1 MWRPIVCEVLFFSPT
16 LAQVLAKVRLNTLLC
31 GCACLFVRCL
41 DREQQSGRYIQE
53 LALTHT
59 RIKDEQDMFKS
70 RGHVFTAAALLL
82 LAIPASG
89 LQVQA
94 SPTIKSEA
102 STASIAGPS
111 TCPSR
116 SINYI
121 TQTLPQ
127 QCLTSSWASTSKA
140 QKTYTNETSSTSHV
154 SVEAPSSTQDVTTAV
169 PEAQGSTPPELS
181 DRSSSTSA
189 PTTTSHEK
197 GTASPSP
204 ASEIKKQAETTIRVE
219 QEAESESP
227 LDTANFLSFEEWK
240 RQNLAKAGQSAEHL
254 AARAGTGV
262 DQRRRPGGLNNALDS
277 LGEDTEIEI
286 DFGGFVDPANPPPTH
301 SLPNH
306 GSGQLL
312 QDERSEDNSAEELS
326 PPRKKGKDAGR
337 TCKER
342 SNYASFDCASTV
354 LKTNPECKGST
365 AVLVENKDSYM
376 LNICSAKNKFF
387 IVELCDDILIDTVV
401 LANFEFFSSM
411 FRTFRVSVSDRYP
424 VKLDKWRDLGT
435 FEARSSREV
444 QAFLVENPLIWA
456 RYVRIEFLTH
466 FGNEY
471 YCPVSLLRVHGTT
484 MMEEFNHDVKGSRS
498 DDDLDSEAGDVEEGV
513 FLDSIPA
520 DIVSADALKEKT
532 QETSEAADAISTGSS
547 SATTDSL
554 IDRPSSTPMH
564 IPDAVVSSSPTPLS
578 SPGFTSYNFSA
589 AMQTAI
595 FPASSINDK
604 HVCNPKDRP
613 TDAISSPAASEHIG
627 HPEKLPEESSV
638 VTAIQTPSHA
648 SFSPNE
654 DNTKTPE
661 SSKTLLPDKSAI
673 QTKSEPV
680 RSSGQTSASTV
691 RAQSSS
697 TQPANPNPT
706 TQESFFKSVHKRLQL
721 LESNSTL
728 SLQYIEEQSRI
739 LRDAF
744 SKVEKRQLG
753 KTTTFL
759 ETLNTTVLTEL
770 RDFRHQY
777 DQIWQS
783 TVLELSSQREQSH
796 HEVVALSARLSL
808 LADEIVFQKRMAI
821 VQFGLILL
829 CLGLIIFSRHSS
841 QATYFELPPIVQ
853 NAINKSSANLSRH
866 APSFDS
872 LGNSPSP
879 TRPSSRYGLFRGL
892 THRSCPSEESQLDDG
907 GKCPRVEYSP
917 PSPPT
922 SLPSSSSGDHRNDAV
937 SDADE
942 HSSDFSPEPE
952 QGAVRQTKS
961 SPSTPSGQ
969 RDEQQRELGDRTL
982 LLPGAVGKEAKAQL

>member
-1 MWRPIVCEVLFFSPT
+1 
-16 LAQVLAKVRLNTLLC
+16 
-31 GCACLFVRCL
+31 
-41 DREQQSGRYIQE
+41 
-53 LALTHT
+53 
-59 RIKDEQDMFKS
+59 MFKS
-70 RGHVFTAAALLL
+70 RAHVFTAAALLL

-94 SPTIKSEA
+94 SPTIKSKA

-140 QKTYTNETSSTSHV
+140 QKTDTNETSSTSHL
-154 SVEAPSSTQDVTTAV
+154 SVEAPSDTQDSTIAV
-169 PEAQGSTPPELS
+169 PEAPRSTQPKAS
-181 DRSSSTSA
+181 DPSISSPSA
-189 PTTTSHEK
+189 TTTTSHEQ
-197 GTASPSP
+197 GTASLSP
-204 ASEIKKQAETTIRVE
+204 ASEIKKQSETTIRVE
-219 QEAESESP
+219 QEAENDSP

-262 DQRRRPGGLNNALDS
+262 DQRRRPGLNNALDS

-286 DFGGFVDPANPPPTH
+286 DFGGFVDPGNPPPIH
-301 SLPNH
+301 SLSNH
-306 GSGQLL
+306 GSGQLS

-342 SNYASFDCASTV
+342 FNYASFDCASTV
-354 LKTNPECKGST
+354 LKTNSECKGST

-424 VKLDKWRDLGT
+424 VKLDKWRGLGT
-435 FEARSSREV
+435 FEARNSREV

-456 RYVRIEFLTH
+456 RYVRVEFLTH

-484 MMEEFNHDVKGSRS
+484 MMEEFNHDVKGSRN
-498 DDDLDSEAGDVEEGV
+498 DDDLDSEASDVEEPD
-513 FLDSIPA
+513 FLDSAPA
-520 DIVSADALKEKT
+520 DIVSADALKEKA
-532 QETSEAADAISTGSS
+532 QETSQGADATSTGTS
-547 SATTDSL
+547 SATTDSS
-554 IDRPSSTPMH
+554 IDRPSSTSMH
-564 IPDAVVSSSPTPLS
+564 IPDAVSSSSSKPLS

-595 FPASSINDK
+595 FSAPSIDDK
-604 HVCNPKDRP
+604 YVCSPEDRP
-613 TDAISSPAASEHIG
+613 VDAVSPSAASNIG
-627 HPEKLPEESSV
+627 QIEKFPEESLV
-638 VTAIQTPSHA
+638 VTAIQTPSHS
-648 SFSPNE
+648 SFSNE
-654 DNTKTPE
+654 DTTKTPE
-661 SSKTLLPDKSAI
+661 SSKTVLPVVPDKSAV
-673 QTKSEPV
+673 QNKSEQV
-680 RSSGQTSASTV
+680 RSSGQTSVSTV

-783 TVLELSSQREQSH
+783 TVLELSSQREQSQ

-821 VQFGLILL
+821 IQFGLILL

-841 QATYFELPPIVQ
+841 QATYFELPPVVQ

-892 THRSCPSEESQLDDG
+892 THRSIPSEESQLDDRRKSTG
-907 GKCPRVEYSP
+907 VEYSP
-917 PSPPT
+917 PSPT
-922 SLPSSSSGDHRNDAV
+922 SLPSSSGDHRNDAV

-969 RDEQQRELGDRTL
+969 RDEQRELGDRTL
-982 LLPGAVGKEAKAQL
+982 LPSEAVEETQAQL

>member
-1 MWRPIVCEVLFFSPT
+1 MSRS
-16 LAQVLAKVRLNTLLC
+16 C
-31 GCACLFVRCL
+31 GHAF
-41 DREQQSGRYIQE
+41 
-53 LALTHT
+53 A
-59 RIKDEQDMFKS
+59 
-70 RGHVFTAAALLL
+70 AAALLL
-82 LAIPASG
+82 LTIITASAS
-89 LQVQA
+89 QVEVT
-94 SPTIKSEA
+94 SPTKQSTF
-102 STASIAGPS
+102 TASVAGPS

-127 QCLTSSWASTSKA
+127 QCLTTSWARKPNAQEMSTADNSPM
-140 QKTYTNETSSTSHV
+140 SHQ
-154 SVEAPSSTQDVTTAV
+154 SVLPASNIHDVTRSHPEPQASTQPT
-169 PEAQGSTPPELS
+169 LS
-181 DRSSSTSA
+181 DRSALSGSA
-189 PTTTSHEK
+189 TTGTSHQQSS
-197 GTASPSP
+197 ASASS
-204 ASEIKKQAETTIRVE
+204 ASEARQQVETTLQVE
-219 QEAESESP
+219 HDAESDSP
-227 LDTANFLSFEEWK
+227 LDNANFLSFEEWK

-254 AARAGTGV
+254 GTRAGAGAEY
-262 DQRRRPGGLNNALDS
+262 RRRSGGINNALDS
-277 LGEDTEIEI
+277 LGEDTEIEL
-286 DFGGFVDPANPPPTH
+286 DFSGFVDPGNLPPTK
-301 SLPNH
+301 SPPNH
-306 GSGQLL
+306 G
-312 QDERSEDNSAEELS
+312 ERSGDNSADELS
-326 PPRKKGKDAGR
+326 GPRRRGKDAGK

-365 AVLVENKDSYM
+365 AVLMENKDSYM

-424 VKLDKWRDLGT
+424 VKLDKWREIGT
-435 FEARSSREV
+435 YEARNSREV
-444 QAFLVENPLIWA
+444 QAFLVENPFIWA
-456 RYVRIEFLTH
+456 RYLRVEFLTH

-484 MMEEFNHDVKGSRS
+484 MMEEFNHDVKGSRN
-498 DDDLDSEAGDVEEGV
+498 DDDMDNEAGDVEEGDV
-513 FLDSIPA
+513 VDSGPA
-520 DIVSADALKEKT
+520 DVVIADALKEKA
-532 QETSEAADAISTGSS
+532 QETSEAADAKSLESPSNPTASS
-547 SATTDSL
+547 VNV
-554 IDRPSSTPMH
+554 PSSTSSSVP
-564 IPDAVVSSSPTPLS
+564 IAVEPSSPKHSSPT
-578 SPGFTSYNFSA
+578 GFTSYNLSVAMHMIFVPAPSA
-589 AMQTAI
+589 DDKLVCIAEERPDDVTPLSPTSINIGQTQSI
-595 FPASSINDK
+595 LEASS
-604 HVCNPKDRP
+604 
-613 TDAISSPAASEHIG
+613 A
-627 HPEKLPEESSV
+627 

-648 SFSPNE
+648 ISSTSGNA
-654 DNTKTPE
+654 TRSSE
-661 SSKTLLPDKSAI
+661 SSKAVLPVVSDKGAT
-673 QTKSEPV
+673 QNKSEPV
-680 RSSGQTSASTV
+680 RTSNQTSSSGG

-753 KTTTFL
+753 KTTNFL

-783 TVLELSSQREQSH
+783 TVLELSSQREQSQ
-796 HEVVALSARLSL
+796 HEVLALSARLSL
-808 LADEIVFQKRMAI
+808 LADEIIFQKRMAI

-841 QATYFELPPIVQ
+841 QAAYLELPPMVQ

-866 APSFDS
+866 ASSFES
-872 LGNSPSP
+872 SPTSPSS

-892 THRSCPSEESQLDDG
+892 THGRSPSEESQHDDG
-907 GKCPRVEYSP
+907 GKSPSIEYSP
-917 PSPPT
+917 PTPT
-922 SLPSSSSGDHRNDAV
+922 SLPSLGNHQHAAV

-942 HSSDFSPEPE
+942 HSSDCSPEPE
-952 QGAVRQTKS
+952 EGAARQTKS

-969 RDEQQRELGDRTL
+969 RDEQRELREMRLSPPEALGDT
-982 LLPGAVGKEAKAQL
+982 

>member
-1 MWRPIVCEVLFFSPT
+1 MFRS
-16 LAQVLAKVRLNTLLC
+16 
-31 GCACLFVRCL
+31 
-41 DREQQSGRYIQE
+41 SG
-53 LALTHT
+53 L
-59 RIKDEQDMFKS
+59 
-70 RGHVFTAAALLL
+70 VFTAAALLL
-82 LAIPASG
+82 LA
-89 LQVQA
+89 
-94 SPTIKSEA
+94 IKSEA
-102 STASIAGPS
+102 STASIAGPSTS

-127 QCLTSSWASTSKA
+127 QCLTSSWASPSKA
-140 QKTYTNETSSTSHV
+140 QETNETSNTSHL
-154 SVEAPSSTQDVTTAV
+154 SVEAPSSTQDSTTAIPDV
-169 PEAQGSTPPELS
+169 QGIIQPESSE
-181 DRSSSTSA
+181 RSFSSASA
-189 PTTTSHEK
+189 PTTTSHER
-197 GTASPSP
+197 GTAPPSP
-204 ASEIKKQAETTIRVE
+204 ASEIKKQAETTIQIE
-219 QEAESESP
+219 QEAENESP
-227 LDTANFLSFEEWK
+227 LDNANFLSFEEWK
-240 RQNLAKAGQSAEHL
+240 RQNLAKAGQSAEHM
-254 AARAGTGV
+254 AARAGTGA

-286 DFGGFVDPANPPPTH
+286 DFGGFVDPGNPPPTH
-301 SLPNH
+301 SLSNH
-306 GSGQLL
+306 GTGQPS
-312 QDERSEDNSAEELS
+312 QDERSEDNSAEEPS
-326 PPRKKGKDAGR
+326 SPRKRGKDAGK

-365 AVLVENKDSYM
+365 AVLVENKDSYL

-424 VKLDKWRDLGT
+424 VKLDKWKDLGT
-435 FEARSSREV
+435 FEARNSREV

-456 RYVRIEFLTH
+456 RYLRIEFLTH

-484 MMEEFNHDVKGSRS
+484 MMEEFNHDVKGSRN
-498 DDDLDSEAGDVEEGV
+498 DDDLDSEAGDVEEGDL
-513 FLDSIPA
+513 LDSVPA
-520 DIVSADALKEKT
+520 DLVSADALKEKA
-532 QETSEAADAISTGSS
+532 QETLKAADATSTGSAS
-547 SATTDSL
+547 VTTTNSTEH
-554 IDRPSSTPMH
+554 PSSTSMH
-564 IPDAVVSSSPTPLS
+564 VSDAVVSSSPKTLS
-578 SPGFTSYNFSA
+578 KPGFTSYNSSLVLQ
-589 AMQTAI
+589 MAI

-604 HVCNPKDRP
+604 LVCDPEDGPN
-613 TDAISSPAASEHIG
+613 DAASPPAALVHIG
-627 HPEKLPEESSV
+627 QTEKLPEESSV
-638 VTAIQTPSHA
+638 VSVIQTPSHA
-648 SFSPNE
+648 SFSRNG
-654 DNTKTPE
+654 DTTKTPE
-661 SSKTLLPDKSAI
+661 SSKTVLPVVPDKDAI
-673 QTKSEPV
+673 QNKSEPV
-680 RSSGQTSASTV
+680 RSSTQISASTI
-691 RAQSSS
+691 RAQASS

-783 TVLELSSQREQSH
+783 TVLELSSQREQSQ
-796 HEVVALSARLSL
+796 HEVVLLSARLSL

-829 CLGLIIFSRHSS
+829 CLGLIIFSRPTS
-841 QATYFELPPIVQ
+841 QATYFELPPVVQ

-872 LGNSPSP
+872 LANSPSP
-879 TRPSSRYGLFRGL
+879 TRPPSRYGLFRGVL
-892 THRSCPSEESQLDDG
+892 THRSSPSEESQLDDG
-907 GKCPRVEYSP
+907 RKSPGEEYSP
-917 PSPPT
+917 PSPT
-922 SLPSSSSGDHRNDAV
+922 SLQSSGEQRDDAE
-937 SDADE
+937 E

-952 QGAVRQTKS
+952 HGAVRKTRS
-961 SPSTPSGQ
+961 SPSTPNGQ
-969 RDEQQRELGDRTL
+969 RDEQRELGDRTL
-982 LLPGAVGKEAKAQL
+982 LSSEAVGEGEAS